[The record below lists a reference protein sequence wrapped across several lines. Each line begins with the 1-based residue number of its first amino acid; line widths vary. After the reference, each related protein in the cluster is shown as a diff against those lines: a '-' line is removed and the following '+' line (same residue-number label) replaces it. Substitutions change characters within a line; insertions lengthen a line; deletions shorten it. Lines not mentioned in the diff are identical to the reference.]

1 MFDLYR
7 QGLAVLEQDE
17 LFLNY
22 AATAPLSRAV
32 IEHIKAETEAMASP
46 LGQRF
51 YVALNQLE
59 QARRLVAELLGVKAR
74 ELAFT
79 TNTSTAISLV
89 ALGLDWKAGD
99 RVLVA
104 ANEFPSNY
112 YPWLHLEKRGV
123 VCQKFSPQAG
133 FPLDQQLAAMDL
145 SGVKLLA
152 LSAVSYETG
161 RLYELEAVVQLCRQ
175 RGIYSCLDCIQA
187 IGAIP
192 LDLQQ
197 IGADFAVAGAQK
209 WLMGPVGCG
218 ILYAQS
224 QHLEKL
230 DVPFLGWTSVQYPEL
245 FDLGPLI
252 YPPEM
257 TRFEPGLPNYLSV
270 VGLAASLRQL
280 QSLDWVQIHASIR
293 RNTLYLQSALRELG
307 FALLTAPGD
316 GSAGIVSFRV
326 PDDFDRRQVEQLYHD
341 RQLKVTARNDYVRVS
356 PHFFNTP
363 GELDRFLRATERIF
377 LRARTPQS
385 SRVSSAQASTHP
397 ATPGWVLIT
406 GATGN
411 LGSCIAKRL
420 AAKGYALHLL
430 GHDPHKLEQLREQL
444 GQTSAALRFDQVDFL
459 DPGQTDDFL
468 DRLEREGGS
477 QYQGL
482 IQCAGREETALFAE
496 LEQTAIDQLW
506 RLNLQIPTRLMHLF
520 LRKLRHPRPLGI
532 LNVVSSTGRCGTPL
546 LSVYAATHGAMWTL
560 GESLAR
566 EWADRGVAI
575 TTYVAPAMHSPMQ
588 KRMGRISLRF
598 FKMSGAFDYEVVDRV
613 AREALR
619 ALFKKRTLKIS
630 KLSKAKVFLN
640 QLLPGV
646 IDEKVRKVWRPD
658 TDS

>member
-1 MFDLYR
+1 MFELYR
-7 QGLAVLEQDE
+7 QGLAVLEQKE

-32 IEHIKAETEAMASP
+32 IEHMKTETEAMAAP

-51 YVALNQLE
+51 YLALNQLE
-59 QARRLVAELLGVKAR
+59 QARRLVAELLHVKAS

-89 ALGLDWKAGD
+89 ALGFPWKAGD

-123 VCQKFSPQAG
+123 VCQKFQPQPG
-133 FPLDQQLAAMDL
+133 VELQQQLAAMDL

-152 LSAVSYETG
+152 LSAVSYESG
-161 RLYELEAVVQLCRQ
+161 RSYELEEVVKFCRE
-175 RGIYSCLDCIQA
+175 RGIYTCLDCIQA

-192 LDLQQ
+192 FDLHQ
-197 IGADFAVAGAQK
+197 IGADFAVCGAQK

-218 ILYAQS
+218 ILYAQTR
-224 QHLEKL
+224 HLDRL
-230 DVPFLGWTSVQYPEL
+230 DVPFLGWTSVKYPEL
-245 FDLGPLI
+245 FDLGPLE

-280 QSLDWVQIHASIR
+280 QSLDWVQIHAAIR
-293 RNTLYLQSALRELG
+293 RNTLYLQNSLRDLG
-307 FALLTAPGD
+307 FRLLTAPSD
-316 GSAGIVSFRV
+316 RSAGLVSFQV
-326 PDDFDRRQVEQLYHD
+326 PDDFERRQVEQLYHD
-341 RQLKVTARNDYVRVS
+341 RHIKITARNDYIRVS

-363 GELDRFLRATERIF
+363 AELDRFLEATRRIF
-377 LRARTPQS
+377 LRG
-385 SRVSSAQASTHP
+385 RVAQPAAEKVAPVRP
-397 ATPGWVLIT
+397 ATPGWILIT

-411 LGSCIAKRL
+411 LGSCIARRL

-430 GHDPHKLEQLREQL
+430 GQDGQKLQALREQL
-444 GQTSAALRFDQVDFL
+444 AGCKGALRLEQVDFL
-459 DPGQTDDFL
+459 QEPETAAFL
-468 DRLEREGGS
+468 ERLESG

-496 LEQTAIDQLW
+496 LESPVIAQLF
-506 RLNLQIPTRLMHLF
+506 RLNLEIPTRLMHLF
-520 LRKLRHPRPLGI
+520 LTKLRHPQPLGV
-532 LNVVSSTGRCGTPL
+532 LNIVSSSGRCGTPL

-566 EWADRGVAI
+566 EWSDRGVSI

-588 KRMGRISLRF
+588 KRMGRVSLRF

-619 ALFKKRTLKIS
+619 ALFKKRSLKIS

-640 QLLPGV
+640 QLLPSV
-646 IDEKVRKVWRPD
+646 IDEKVRKIWRPD
-658 TDS
+658 APQS

>member
-1 MFDLYR
+1 MFETYR
-7 QGLAVLEQDE
+7 QGLAVLEQE
-17 LFLNY
+17 EVFLNY

-32 IEHIKAETEAMASP
+32 IEHIKAETEAMAWP

-59 QARRLVAELLGVKAR
+59 QARRLVAELLNVKAS

-89 ALGLDWKAGD
+89 ALGLDWKPGD

-123 VCQKFSPQAG
+123 ICEKFQPQPG
-133 FPLDQQLAAMDL
+133 LPLQQQLAGMDL
-145 SGVKLLA
+145 AGVKLLA

-161 RLYELEAVVQLCRQ
+161 RLYELEEVVQFCRQ

-192 LDLQQ
+192 LDLHQ
-197 IGADFAVAGAQK
+197 IGADFAVGGAQK

-218 ILYAQS
+218 LLYAQS

-230 DVPFLGWTSVQYPEL
+230 DVPFLGWTSVKYPEL
-245 FDLGPLI
+245 FDLGPLQ

-280 QSLDWVQIHASIR
+280 QSLDWVQIHAAIR

-307 FALLTAPGD
+307 FSLLTAPGD

-341 RQLKVTARNDYVRVS
+341 RHLKITARNDYVRVS
-356 PHFFNTP
+356 PHFFNTIE
-363 GELDRFLRATERIF
+363 ELDRFLGATRRIF
-377 LRARTPQS
+377 LRARN
-385 SRVSSAQASTHP
+385 AQTALPERAAPAARP

-411 LGSCIAKRL
+411 LGSCMARRL

-430 GHDPHKLEQLREQL
+430 GHDQQKLEGLRDQLANS
-444 GQTSAALRFDQVDFL
+444 SAPLRFDRVDFL
-459 DPGQTDDFL
+459 DRDQTDDFL
-468 DRLEREGGS
+468 ERLEREGS
-477 QYQGL
+477 AQYQGL

-496 LEQTAIDQLW
+496 LETTAIEQLW
-506 RLNLQIPTRLMHLF
+506 RLNLEIPTRLMHLF

-588 KRMGRISLRF
+588 KRMGRVSLRF

-619 ALFKKRTLKIS
+619 ALFKKRSLKIS

-640 QLLPGV
+640 QLLPSV
-646 IDEKVRKVWRPD
+646 IDEKVRKVWRSDNP
-658 TDS
+658 

>member
-1 MFDLYR
+1 MFEIYR
-7 QGLAVLEQDE
+7 QGLAVLEQKE

-22 AATAPLSRAV
+22 AATAPLSRSV
-32 IEHIKAETEAMASP
+32 IEQIKAETEAMASP

-59 QARRLVAELLGVKAR
+59 QARRLVAELLNVKAS

-89 ALGLDWKAGD
+89 ALGLEWKSGD

-104 ANEFPSNY
+104 SNEFPSNY

-123 VCQKFSPQAG
+123 ICQKFTPRPG
-133 FPLDQQLAAMDL
+133 LPLHRQLAEIDL
-145 SGVKLLA
+145 KGIKLLA

-161 RLYELEAVVQLCRQ
+161 RLYELQQVVRFCREQ
-175 RGIYSCLDCIQA
+175 GILTCLDCIQA
-187 IGAIP
+187 IGATP
-192 LDLQQ
+192 FDLRE
-197 IGADFAVAGAQK
+197 IDADFAVSGAQK

-224 QHLEKL
+224 KHLEAL
-230 DVPFLGWTSVQYPEL
+230 DVPFLGWTSVKYPEL
-245 FDLGPLI
+245 FDLGPLQ

-280 QSLDWVQIHASIR
+280 QSLDWVQIHAAIR
-293 RNTLYLQSALRELG
+293 RNTLYLQQSLRELG
-307 FALLTAPGD
+307 FSLLTSPGD
-316 GSAGIVSFRV
+316 GCAGIVSFRV
-326 PDDFDRRQVEQLYHD
+326 PEDFERRQVEQLYHD
-341 RQLKVTARNDYVRVS
+341 HHIKITARNDYVRVS

-363 GELDRFLRATERIF
+363 AELDRFLQASQRIF
-377 LRARTPQS
+377 LRSPAHQAKLRVNHPEK
-385 SRVSSAQASTHP
+385 SRP
-397 ATPGWVLIT
+397 ATPGQVLIT

-411 LGSCIAKRL
+411 LGSCLARRL

-430 GHDPHKLEQLREQL
+430 GRDAEKLE
-444 GQTSAALRFDQVDFL
+444 ALRQQLAACPVDLRIDQLDFL
-459 DPGQTDDFL
+459 DHQATDEFL
-468 DRLEREGGS
+468 ARLEREGKS
-477 QYQGL
+477 QYQAL
-482 IQCAGREETALFAE
+482 IQCAGREETSLFSE
-496 LEQTAIDQLW
+496 LESEAIAQLM
-506 RLNLQIPTRLMHLF
+506 RVNLDVPTRLMHLF
-520 LRKLRHPRPLGI
+520 LRTLRHPDPLGV
-532 LNVVSSTGRCGTPL
+532 LNIVSSTGRCGTPL
-546 LSVYAATHGAMWTL
+546 LSVYAAAHGAMWTL

-566 EWADRGVAI
+566 EWNDRGVTI

-588 KRMGRISLRF
+588 KRMGRVSLRF
-598 FKMSGAFDYEVVDRV
+598 FKMSGSFDYEVVDRV

-619 ALFKKRTLKIS
+619 ALFKKRSLKIS
-630 KLSKAKVFLN
+630 KLSKAKLFLN

-658 TDS
+658 H